1 MTRAAPHLHRRT
13 LLAGGAALLACG
25 GREAP
30 RDAAS
35 TDAPGERPIIPE
47 GTFAGDVGVD
57 SALIWSRCDRPA
69 TMIVEYALAGR
80 PRRVV
85 GPTVGPASD
94 FVGHV
99 DLRGLPSGHVLE
111 YSVFFTGED
120 GRSSDPARGRLRTA
134 PGERQPVRILWSGD
148 TAGQGWGIDPARG
161 GMATYA
167 AMLARDPD
175 LFVHCGDQVYVDA
188 PIPAEQPIG
197 DGEVWRNLTT
207 PARSK
212 VAETLDEFRAAYRY
226 NFLDEHFRRFHSQ
239 VATIHTWDDHEVVN
253 NWYPG
258 ELLADP
264 RYQERRVDV
273 LAERGRQAF
282 REHTAIASPTIHR
295 VIHYGPLVDLFV
307 LDMRSFRGA
316 NGDNLSPDPKAAATL
331 GAAQIAWL
339 GAELLASR
347 ALWKLVIASVPIG
360 LLVGDGAAIESIAN
374 GDPGGPRGR
383 ELEIAGLLALLHQAG
398 VHNVVWLSADVHY
411 TAAHHYDPRR
421 AIFRDFEPFW
431 EFVSGPLHAG
441 TFGPEAL
448 DPTFGPEVRF
458 LRAPP
463 PGQANLAP
471 SLGYQFFGE
480 VEIAESRLMT
490 VTLRDRQGASLW
502 TIDLPPRV

>member
-1 MTRAAPHLHRRT
+1 M
-13 LLAGGAALLACG
+13 
-25 GREAP
+25 
-30 RDAAS
+30 
-35 TDAPGERPIIPE
+35 IPE

-69 TMIVEYALAGR
+69 TMIVEVELAGR
-80 PRRVV
+80 TRRFV
-85 GPTVGPASD
+85 GPRVSAASD
-94 FVGHV
+94 FAGHV
-99 DLRGLPSGHVLE
+99 ALSGLPSGHVLE
-111 YSVFFTGED
+111 YRVFFEGEG
-120 GRSSDPARGRLRTA
+120 GRASEPAAGRLRTA
-134 PGERQPVRILWSGD
+134 PGGRAPVRILWSGD
-148 TAGQGWGIDPARG
+148 TAGQGWGVDPSRG

-175 LFVHCGDQVYVDA
+175 LFVHCGDLVYADA
-188 PIPAEQPIG
+188 AIPSEQAIG
-197 DGEVWRNLTT
+197 DGEIWRNLTT

-239 VATIHTWDDHEVVN
+239 VATIFTWDDHEVVN

-258 ELLADP
+258 ERLDDP
-264 RYQERRVDV
+264 RYQELRVDV

-282 REHTAIASPTIHR
+282 REHTAIATPTIQR
-295 VIHYGPLVDLFV
+295 VIRYGPLCDLFV
-307 LDMRSFRGA
+307 VDTRSFRGA
-316 NGDNLSPDPKAAATL
+316 NGDNLAADPAAAATL

-339 GAELLASR
+339 GAELLASK
-347 ALWKLVIASVPIG
+347 ALWKIVVASVPLG
-360 LLVGDGAAIESIAN
+360 LLVRDGAAIESIAN

-383 ELEIAGLLALLHQAG
+383 ELEIAGLLALLRQAG
-398 VHNVVWLSADVHY
+398 VHNVVWLTADVHY
-411 TAAHHYDPRR
+411 TAAHHYDPQR
-421 AIFRDFEPFW
+421 AVFRDFDPFW

-441 TFGPEAL
+441 TFGPEPL

-480 VEIAESRLMT
+480 VEIAETRLMT
-490 VTLRDRQGASLW
+490 VTLRDRQGKGLW
-502 TIDLPPRV
+502 TVDLPPRV